1 MRYDRLTGSVALN
14 ICELCGRPDDA
25 ERQRLGDAAGL
36 ALTTYRTQYVHNN
49 ITYMIIGSAYV
60 KNDVICDVTPHVPDA
75 SLPSAG
81 EGTLLAAFLWCLHTG
96 ADTAHLAV
104 LGVDVDG
111 NVCGGEVVSR
121 GREALE
127 KYFLRRL
134 DKVAGVAAML
144 RQRAEQIL
152 PSAAR
157 VRFPYP
163 GLRRGQRLMMEE
175 CYDCMCRGER
185 LFVEAPTGIGK
196 TISALYPAV
205 KYLGMGKCDKIFYVT
220 AKSSTQNEAYKAA
233 GALFRGGAMLRTVVL
248 SAKEQMCLRHE
259 HMTAGMCDLRHC
271 RYATASADTV
281 MAGASELLSLQNGYD
296 GAIIRRVAERYG
308 VCPYELSLTLAEY
321 CEIVIAD
328 YNYIFDPLV
337 FLRRFFRDAGDDA
350 RYILLIDEA
359 HNLADRAREMYSSE
373 LCSDDV
379 RALRAQVADMLPELC
394 AMLDVFLGDFDTARR
409 QCGENSER
417 GADGVMRGFSISRER
432 DVSFD
437 AHAEFLCRELGR
449 RLNAGTEQPG
459 YAAMAALYRR
469 LRRYIVAG
477 ELSGDRSM
485 LYCRFEGEHVTL
497 RSLCID
503 PSAVLDGRMR
513 RFSSVALFSATLT
526 PPDYF
531 NDLLGGGRNAVNLA
545 LRSPYDESNLFLG
558 AVTDVSTRFED
569 REKSL
574 PRTVSYIA
582 ATVSAR
588 RGNYMVYFPS
598 YDYMHRAAEL
608 FGKRFPAVRLLEQTR
623 GMSRADR
630 DAFLSQF
637 RLGDRVMRVGFC
649 VLGGSFS
656 EGVDLPGQCLIGA
669 VIVGVGIPGLSGERN
684 IMRDYFQLTR
694 ESGYD
699 YAYTYPGM
707 NNVLQAAGRVIRS
720 DTDRGVVVLIDD
732 RYGTEQYKAMYPE
745 HWQHMKY
752 FNQPASLNAEILG
765 FWRQDRPKNADGN
778 K

>member
-1 MRYDRLTGSVALN
+1 MRYDRLTGSIALN
-14 ICELCGRPDDA
+14 ICELCGRADDA
-25 ERQRLGDAAGL
+25 ERQRLGDLAGL
-36 ALTTYRTQYVHNN
+36 ALTTYRMQYTHND
-49 ITYMIIGSAYV
+49 ITYLAIGSAYTQ
-60 KNDVICDVTPHVPDA
+60 KDVICDVVQHVPDA
-75 SLPSAG
+75 PLPSAG
-81 EGTLLAAFLWCLHTG
+81 EGTLLAAFLWCLHSC
-96 ADTAHLAV
+96 ADVAHISVLAV
-104 LGVDVDG
+104 DEDG
-111 NVCGGEVVSR
+111 NACGGEVTSR

-134 DKVAGVAAML
+134 DKVAGIASML
-144 RQRAEQIL
+144 RERAEQIL
-152 PSAAR
+152 PLAAR

-248 SAKEQMCLRHE
+248 SAKEHMCLCRE
-259 HMTAGMCDLRHC
+259 HMTAGMCDVRCC
-271 RYATASADTV
+271 RYATASTETV

-296 GAIIRRVAERYG
+296 SEIIRRVAERYG
-308 VCPYELSLTLAEY
+308 VCPYELSLTLAEF

-337 FLRRFFRDAGDDA
+337 FLRRFFRDSGDDA
-350 RYILLIDEA
+350 RYVLLVDEA

-394 AMLDVFLGDFDTARR
+394 AMLDAFLADFDTMRR
-409 QCGENSER
+409 RCDENSER
-417 GADGVMRGFSISRER
+417 GPDGVMRGYNISRER

-437 AHAEFLCRELGR
+437 AHAELICRELGR
-449 RLNAGTEQPG
+449 LSAGSEQPG
-459 YAAMAALYRR
+459 YVAMAALYRR
-469 LRRYIVAG
+469 LKRYIVAG
-477 ELSGDRSM
+477 ELSRDISM
-485 LYCRFEGEHVTL
+485 LYCQFEGESVTL

-503 PSAVLDGRMR
+503 PSAELNWRMK
-513 RFSSVALFSATLT
+513 RFSSVVLFSATLT

-531 NDLLGGGRNAVNLA
+531 NDLLGGGRSAVNLA
-545 LRSPYDESNLFLG
+545 LRSPYDEKNLFLG
-558 AVTDVSTRFED
+558 AVTDISTRYED

-574 PRTVSYIA
+574 ARTVSYIA

-608 FGKRFPAVRLLEQTR
+608 FAKRFPAVTLLEQTR
-623 GMSRADR
+623 GMSRGDR

-637 RLGDRVMRVGFC
+637 RLGDGVMRVGFC

-720 DTDRGVVVLIDD
+720 DTDRGLVVLIDD
-732 RYGTEQYKAMYPE
+732 RYGTEKYRAMYPE

-752 FNQPASLNAEILG
+752 FSQPASLNAEILE
-765 FWRQDRPKNADGN
+765 FWRQEQPKNANNN